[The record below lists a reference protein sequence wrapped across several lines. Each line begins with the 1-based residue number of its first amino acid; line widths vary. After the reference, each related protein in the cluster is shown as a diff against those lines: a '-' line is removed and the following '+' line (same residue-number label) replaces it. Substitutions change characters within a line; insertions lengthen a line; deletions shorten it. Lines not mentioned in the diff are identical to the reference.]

1 MNSTLIL
8 ILFQYG
14 AKLKHLSLF
23 CISLLFSQSL
33 LLAESSDELDK
44 VLEEAT
50 TIATKTK
57 LNADYVPGTVTV
69 ISGEKL
75 KSLGITNLAEQNA
88 FDMIVGFDSSTLS
101 LRGSGSIYGAQGNKI
116 KWMIN
121 DKPISSEI
129 WGIPKLGVGQ
139 IVFPIPTDAIDRIE
153 IIRGP
158 GSAIYGGNAI
168 YGVIN
173 IITKKETGTLF
184 TTLSQMQSNKFGKAL
199 GGYSSFRK
207 NGLEA
212 SAIVSA
218 EKSDGWD
225 LPITT
230 QAPAGSGNLP
240 NAYGNNVIM
249 ADISYKNFDF
259 WAYKLKAKNNYSRLQ
274 WDPSNYLPQD
284 NTEPVQSNTY
294 TMLGVQGKFDITSGV
309 LLTAKAGINQ
319 YENSADVMFFP
330 SYLLASNPSNLDG
343 VRKIDYR
350 ESTKYLE
357 GMLETTI
364 GSNRLLGGAYAGFL
378 SVDQDDVTQMWSRV
392 SGRTVY
398 NPLGTSTHLL
408 TTNNPKRINK
418 ALYLQDEIQL
428 DEQSTVT
435 VGARYDTYS
444 DGREALSP
452 RIALVYQYDESNI
465 LKAQYSR
472 AFRPPSFSEQYSP
485 NNQASHTDYESET
498 ADTVELSYIFKTKD
512 SSLKTTV
519 FNSRTKN
526 MITYHDNTYET
537 INLENPTTVNGLEM
551 ELTKNYDRINL
562 GANMAFYKSHRGEVK
577 LTRAGHS
584 LNYDPSEFALSAD
597 FLANVYATIN
607 SDTPYPTTL
616 WYHYTGSKKRVNN
629 NLLNDDGNIIA
640 ATNGSTPVQDYMNIT
655 QKIKGIAKDLDLEF
669 GVKNLFGKTLK
680 TLHFPLNPPNTSDI
694 PYMKQTF
701 WVNLLYRF

>member
-1 MNSTLIL
+1 M
-8 ILFQYG
+8 YG
-14 AKLKHLSLF
+14 AHLKHLSVV
-23 CISLLFSQSL
+23 CISLLLSQSL
-33 LLAESSDELDK
+33 LLADNSDDLNK
-44 VLEEAT
+44 MLEEAT
-50 TIATKTK
+50 YIATKTK

-101 LRGSGSIYGAQGNKI
+101 LRGAGSIYGAQGNKI

-168 YGVIN
+168 YGVVN
-173 IITKKETGTLF
+173 IITKKESRSVF
-184 TTLSQMQSNKFGKAL
+184 ATLSQMESNKFGKAV
-199 GGYSSFRK
+199 GGYGSFRQ
-207 NGLEA
+207 NDLEA
-212 SAIVSA
+212 TAIVSA
-218 EKSDGWD
+218 EKNDGWN

-240 NAYGNNVIM
+240 NAYGSNVIM
-249 ADISYKNFDF
+249 ADITYKNFDF
-259 WAYKLKAKNNYSRLQ
+259 WAYKLKAKNDYARLQ
-274 WDPSNYLPQD
+274 WDPSNFLPRD

-294 TMLGVQGKFDITSGV
+294 TMVGAQGKFDITPNL
-309 LLTAKAGINQ
+309 LLTAKAGINR
-319 YENSADVMFFP
+319 YENNADAVFYP
-330 SYLLASNPSNLDG
+330 ASLLSSNPDNLDG

-392 SGRTVY
+392 SGRNVY
-398 NPLGTSTHLL
+398 NPIGTSTHLL
-408 TTNNPKRINK
+408 TINDPERINR
-418 ALYLQDEIQL
+418 ALYLQDEVQMS
-428 DEQSTVT
+428 EQSTVT

-452 RIALVYQYDESNI
+452 RIALVYQYDASNI

-485 NNQASHTDYESET
+485 NNQTSHTDYDSET
-498 ADTVELSYIFKTKD
+498 ADTIELSYIFKTKD
-512 SSLKTTV
+512 ASLKTAV
-519 FNSRTKN
+519 FNSRTHN
-526 MITYHDNTYET
+526 MITYHDFTYET
-537 INLENPTTVNGLEM
+537 INLESPTTVNGLEIEM
-551 ELTKNYDRINL
+551 SKSFESLDV
-562 GANMAFYKSHRGEVK
+562 GANFSFYKSQRGDVE
-577 LTRAGHS
+577 LTRAGAAF
-584 LNYDPSEFALSAD
+584 NYDASEFALSAN
-597 FLANVYATIN
+597 FIGNLFATIN
-607 SDTPYPTTL
+607 SDTSYPTTV
-616 WYHYTGSKKRVNN
+616 WYHYTGSKHRVNN
-629 NLLNDDGNIIA
+629 ATLDENGNIKGIYT
-640 ATNGSTPVQDYMNIT
+640 TNGSTPVQDYVNVT
-655 QKIKGIAKDLDLEF
+655 QKINGIAKDLDLEF

-680 TLHFPLNPPNTSDI
+680 TLYFPLNPPNTSDI

-701 WVNLLYRF
+701 WVNLQYQF